1 MNNGLN
7 LLRML
12 LLGAWLGAAI
22 FFSAAVAPNVFGVL
36 RSFDLPNAGEIA
48 GTIVNRTLRVINISG
63 FFVGLLSIVL
73 GIVLRKRIRRILLIV
88 QIVLLSLMSIAT
100 GIGQWIIAARM
111 SALRIGF
118 NKPIDQI
125 ATDDPNRIA
134 FAALHGYSVAT
145 LSVAIIA
152 GLIAFFVVGRLEAGR
167 YFIGN
172 HRTT

>member
-7 LLRML
+7 VLRIL

-48 GTIVNRTLRVINISG
+48 GMIVNRTLRVINVSG

-73 GIVLRKRIRRILLIV
+73 GIVLRKRIRRALLIV
-88 QIVLLSLMSIAT
+88 QIILLSLMSIAT
-100 GIGQWIIAARM
+100 GIGHWIIAARM
-111 SALRIGF
+111 GELRIGF

-125 ATDDPNRIA
+125 AADDPNRIA
-134 FAALHGYSVAT
+134 FAALHGYSVAA

-167 YFIGN
+167 YSIGN